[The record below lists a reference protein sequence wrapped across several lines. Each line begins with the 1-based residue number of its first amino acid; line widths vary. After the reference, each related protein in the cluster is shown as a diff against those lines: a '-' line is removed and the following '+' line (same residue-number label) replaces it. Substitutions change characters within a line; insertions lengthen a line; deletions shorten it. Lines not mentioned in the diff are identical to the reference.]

1 MDVAADCNRQ
11 WILKRRPVGD
21 IADGDLVIET
31 SPIPKAG
38 DGELVVRTQRLSLDP
53 SNRIWMSDMDS
64 YLPPVALDTPMRGVV
79 MGEVVDSGSPACKP
93 GDRVMGLGTWSDY
106 CRVPAAAMQAC
117 PTIPGVP
124 AEEVF
129 GIYMVVGPTAY
140 FGVVDIGQPKIGET
154 LVVSGAAGAVGAL
167 AGQIAKAAGCRV
179 IGIAGGK
186 SKCSAIVDDLG
197 FDAAIDYKSED
208 VSSALRRLCPEGVD
222 VYFDNVGGAIL
233 DAVLAQMNLYGRVV
247 MCGQIS
253 GYNADGKVPGP
264 ENYGAILMK
273 RLKVQG
279 FIVLDYMAR
288 YGEAFRGLTTLRQQG
303 KLKWKLHQ
311 IDGLENAVDAVR
323 KLYTGGN
330 DGKLMVKVSGGQ

>member
-1 MDVAADCNRQ
+1 VAADSNRQ
-11 WILKRRPVGD
+11 WILRRRPVGE
-21 IADGDLVIET
+21 IADSDLTLEA

-38 DGELVVRTQRLSLDP
+38 DGELVVRTRRLSLDA

-64 YLPPVALDTPMRGVV
+64 YLPPVELDTPMRGVV
-79 MGEVVDSGSPACKP
+79 MGEVIDSGSRAYQR

-106 CRVPAAAMQAC
+106 CRVPAAAMQPC
-117 PTIPGVP
+117 PAIPGIP

-129 GIYMVVGPTAY
+129 GIYMVAGPTAY
-140 FGVVDIGQPKIGET
+140 FGVIDIGQPKVGET

-167 AGQIAKAAGCRV
+167 AGQIAKAQGCRV
-179 IGIAGGK
+179 IGIAGGQK
-186 SKCSAIVDDLG
+186 KCAAIVDELG

-208 VSSALRRLCPEGVD
+208 VGAALRKLCPEGVD
-222 VYFDNVGGAIL
+222 IYFDNVGGTVL
-233 DAVLAQMNLYGRVV
+233 DAVLAQMTLYGRVV

-253 GYNADGKVPGP
+253 GYNADGKMPGP

-288 YGEAFRGLTTLRQQG
+288 YGEAFRALTTLHHQG

-330 DGKLMVKVSGGQ
+330 DGKLMIKVSGDQ